1 MPKRIEDETVYQAA
15 VQAVIERGYSGA
27 TTKQI
32 AEAAGIS
39 EVTLFRKYGNKARL
53 VKLAIAD
60 VAERIDLGSATRYS
74 GDVEADLLRVV
85 QMYQGTA
92 EKSGRFFYTMLLEIP
107 RHPELT
113 DSLDLPIGMI
123 SEVGQLMVRYQEEGI
138 LTREHPLHAVSALLG
153 PLIAANL
160 VRGASADIPLPP
172 LDLPTH
178 VAHFLDGRSARSS

>member
-1 MPKRIEDETVYQAA
+1 MPKRIEDEKVYLAA
-15 VQAVIERGYSGA
+15 VQTVIERGYSGA

-32 AEAAGIS
+32 AEAAHIS
-39 EVTLFRKYGNKARL
+39 EVTLFRKYGNKAQL

-60 VAERIDLGSATRYS
+60 MAEKIDLGSATHYS
-74 GDVEADLLRVV
+74 GNVAADLLRVV

-113 DSLDLPIGMI
+113 DILDLPIGMI
-123 SEVGQLMVRYQEEGI
+123 SEVGQLVVRYQEEGI
-138 LTREHPLHAVSALLG
+138 LTQENPLFAVSALLG
-153 PLIAANL
+153 PLMAANL
-160 VRGASADIPLPP
+160 IREASTDIPLPP

-178 VAHFLDGRSARSS
+178 VAHFLDGRST